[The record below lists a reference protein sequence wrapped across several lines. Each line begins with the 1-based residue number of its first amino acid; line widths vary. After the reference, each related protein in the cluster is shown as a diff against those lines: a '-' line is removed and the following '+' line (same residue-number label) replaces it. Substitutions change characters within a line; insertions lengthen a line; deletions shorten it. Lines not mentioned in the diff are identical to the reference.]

1 MGALRSGPSA
11 DRWRVGQDRRYRR
24 MKLGIG
30 GLVAL
35 VLGIGALVDWWWF
48 VVEVLQGLV
57 AIGLVL
63 GGALAVAIAARKMY
77 RARVSAEQQE

>member
-1 MGALRSGPSA
+1 
-11 DRWRVGQDRRYRR
+11 

-48 VVEVLQGLV
+48 VADLLKALV
-57 AIGLVL
+57 AVGLVL
-63 GGALAVAIAARKMY
+63 GGALAVAIAARRMY